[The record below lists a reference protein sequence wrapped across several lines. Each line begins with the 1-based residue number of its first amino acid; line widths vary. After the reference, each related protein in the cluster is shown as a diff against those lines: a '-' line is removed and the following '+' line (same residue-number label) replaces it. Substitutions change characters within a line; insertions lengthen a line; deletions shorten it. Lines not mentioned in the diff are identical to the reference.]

1 MIIDQDCQTYLKH
14 QLVNQFQLDLLM
26 DLSSTTE
33 LKIEVHLGLIKDMHS
48 TNYNYCIGSREIL
61 I

>member
-1 MIIDQDCQTYLKH
+1 
-14 QLVNQFQLDLLM
+14 M
-26 DLSSTTE
+26 DLGSTTE
-33 LKIEVHLGLIKDMHS
+33 LKIKVHLDLIKDIDL